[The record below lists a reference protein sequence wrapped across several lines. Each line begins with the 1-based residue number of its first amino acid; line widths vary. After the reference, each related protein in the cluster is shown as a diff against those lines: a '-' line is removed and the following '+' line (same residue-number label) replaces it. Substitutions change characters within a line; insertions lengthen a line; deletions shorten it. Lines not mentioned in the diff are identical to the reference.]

1 MHLHILVSGVSNGSH
16 IGLYGNLQISE
27 YSYDGTSNTQTHG
40 FSELHV
46 EDYFLQG
53 GKFSFNRWW
62 IGKISDAEEGKI
74 AMSCKPILDHERVIW
89 LETFFYSTT
98 LHANSVVGGLEGGG
112 D

>member
-46 EDYFLQG
+46 EDYFYKEA
-53 GKFSFNRWW
+53 KFSFNRWW
-62 IGKISDAEEGKI
+62 IGKISDA
-74 AMSCKPILDHERVIW
+74 
-89 LETFFYSTT
+89 
-98 LHANSVVGGLEGGG
+98 GG
-112 D
+112 